1 MRLRFSGIFLMIASC
16 TILMVTS
23 CTEDV
28 QPMFVLKPSS
38 ETGITF
44 NNFIQE
50 TDTFNILTEEL
61 IYNGAGVAVGDFN
74 ADGKQ
79 DVFFS
84 GSKVANKLYL
94 NQGDFKFKD
103 VSAEAG
109 VEAVDK
115 WSTGAVIV
123 DINNDGLLDLYV
135 CASVKPNEKER
146 ENMLFV
152 NQGINADGVPTFKEM
167 AKAYGIAD
175 TGNCTAATFFD
186 YDLDGDLDLYI
197 LNNVIIDEMGNAIPT
212 NYRPRVLDGS
222 ALSNDRF
229 YRNNGDGSFSDITME
244 AGITIE
250 GFGLGVAV
258 SDINMDGWPDVY
270 ISNDY
275 MTNDILYINQKDG
288 TFRNDIEKHVKHQS
302 RFSMGSDIS
311 DFNNDGFLDIFT
323 LDMLG
328 DSNLRMKTTIGEHN
342 YIYYVLNKRW
352 DYEYQYIRNMLHL
365 GNGPDAPYSEIGLMA
380 GIYKTDWSWSPLV
393 VDMDNDGN
401 RDLLITN
408 GFPRDITDRDFGDFR
423 LKVGPF
429 TSPSQILD
437 SIPVVKIANYA
448 YRNNGDLTFE
458 DVSEKWGLSIPSFS
472 NGAAYA
478 DLDNDGDLDYVVN
491 NINEEAFVFENT
503 LEPQPD
509 KHFLRLQL
517 QGPKNNPL
525 GIGAKVVLRFPD
537 NSIQYAENYITR
549 GYMSSVEPILHFG
562 LGSQDKVA
570 SVEVLWPDGKLEK
583 LSKVKVDEVQT
594 IDYKNA
600 KVSEDGHLAFPFS
613 PPKTKTLL
621 TKKTDIDGLD
631 FAHEEQDVIDYN
643 LQRTLPHKLTQ
654 NGPCLA
660 IGDLDGNG
668 TEDFVVGS
676 SSGYSPMAF
685 FQNPDGTFEQRK
697 LFSEAQDWA
706 YEEEGIALFD
716 LENDGDLDL
725 YMVSGSNEF
734 MPVGNKHTDR
744 LFVNDGNGNFG
755 LASNLI
761 PTIDASGSTVV
772 TADFDG
778 DGYTDLF
785 VGGRSPMGSY
795 PYPDKSFLL
804 KNDRGKL
811 MDVTQQ
817 LAPDLSKAG
826 MVTDAMWNDVD
837 MDGRL
842 DLIVVGEYMPVTI
855 FKNHESGFKPLLET
869 GLEDELGWW
878 ESISGADFDGDG
890 DTDFIVGNIGAN
902 NFYKPSKENP
912 VTVLGKDFDGNGSM
926 DPIVFA
932 YFKNNDGVLESF
944 PVNFW
949 GDMFQQS
956 PIFRGKFNLYK
967 EYGLATQADIF
978 TEAEREGALKLI
990 GNQDKSSYIENLGNG
1005 KFKLVPLP
1013 NEAQLAPIND
1023 MLITDVDH
1031 DNHLDVLLIGND
1043 YGNETFI
1050 GRLDALNGLLLK
1062 GDGKGSFTAIPS
1074 RKSGFTASGDA
1085 KAMGQVKTT
1094 NGKTRYVV
1102 TQNRDSLLVFG
1113 E

>member
-1 MRLRFSGIFLMIASC
+1 MRLRFFGIFVTTATWTALM
-16 TILMVTS
+16 MTS
-23 CTEDV
+23 CTEDK
-28 QPMFVLKPSS
+28 QTLFVLKPSS

-44 NNFIQE
+44 NNFIEE
-50 TDTFNILTEEL
+50 TETFNILTEEL

-74 ADGKQ
+74 SDGKP

-84 GSKVANKLYL
+84 GSKVGNKLYL
-94 NQGDFKFKD
+94 NQGNFKFND

-109 VEAVDK
+109 VEATEK

-135 CASVKPNEKER
+135 CASVKPSEKQR

-152 NQGINADGVPTFKEM
+152 NQGINDKGVPTFKEM
-167 AKAYGIAD
+167 AGEYGIAD

-197 LNNVIIDEMGNAIPT
+197 LNNVIIDDMGNAIPT
-212 NYRPRVLDGS
+212 NYRPRVMDGS

-229 YRNNGDGSFSDITME
+229 YRNNGDGSFSDVTME

-258 SDINMDGWPDVY
+258 SDVNMDGWPDVY

-288 TFRNDIEKHVKHQS
+288 TFRNDIEQHVKHQS

-393 VDMDNDGN
+393 VDLDNDGN
-401 RDLLITN
+401 RDLLVTN

-423 LKVGPF
+423 LNVGPF
-429 TSPSQILD
+429 TTPSQILD

-458 DVSEKWGLSIPSFS
+458 DVGEKWGLSIPSFS
-472 NGAAYA
+472 NGAVYA
-478 DLDNDGDLDYVVN
+478 DLDGDGDLDYVVS
-491 NINEEAFVFENT
+491 NINDEAFVFENT
-503 LEPQPD
+503 LDSGEGN
-509 KHFLRLQL
+509 HFLRIQL
-517 QGPKNNPL
+517 QGPVENPL
-525 GIGAKVVLRFPD
+525 GIGAKIVVRFPD
-537 NSIQYAENYITR
+537 DGIQYAENYVTR
-549 GYMSSVEPILHFG
+549 GYMSSVEPVLHFG
-562 LGSQDKVA
+562 LGSHDKVK
-570 SVEVLWPDGKLEK
+570 SVEVLWPDGKMEK
-583 LSKVKVDEVQT
+583 LSNVAVDKVHT
-594 IDYKNA
+594 IDYENA
-600 KVSEDGHLAFPFS
+600 KVLGGERPKFPFS
-613 PPKTKTLL
+613 PPKTQTLL
-621 TKKTDIDGLD
+621 TKKTDTDGLD
-631 FAHEEQDVIDYN
+631 FVHQEQDVIDYN

-660 IGDLDGNG
+660 VGDIDGNG
-668 TEDFVVGS
+668 MEDFVIGS
-676 SSGYSPMAF
+676 STGYSPMVF
-685 FQNPDGTFEQRK
+685 FQKSDGSFEQRK

-706 YEEEGIALFD
+706 YEEEGMALFD

-744 LFVNDGNGNFG
+744 LFVNDGKGNFT
-755 LASNLI
+755 LAPELLPEVN
-761 PTIDASGSTVV
+761 ASGSAVV
-772 TADFDG
+772 SADFDG

-785 VGGRSPMGSY
+785 VGGRTPMGTY

-804 KNDRGKL
+804 KNEKGKL
-811 MDVTQQ
+811 VDVTEQW
-817 LAPDLSKAG
+817 APGLSKVG
-826 MVTDAMWNDVD
+826 MVTDAFWNDVD
-837 MDGRL
+837 LDGRM
-842 DLIVVGEYMPVTI
+842 DLIVVGEYMPITI
-855 FKNHESGFKPLLET
+855 FKNNMNSFTPLLET

-878 ESISGADFDGDG
+878 ESIAGADFDGDG

-902 NFYKPSKENP
+902 NFYKPSKVYP
-912 VTVLGKDFDGNGSM
+912 VTVLAKDFDGNGSM

-932 YFKNNDGVLESF
+932 YFKNNEGELESF

-949 GDMFQQS
+949 GDLFQQS
-956 PIFRGKFNLYK
+956 PIFRGKFNFYK
-967 EYGLATQADIF
+967 EYAMATQDDIF

-1005 KFKLVPLP
+1005 KFKLHPLP
-1013 NEAQLAPIND
+1013 SEAQLAPVND
-1023 MLITDVDH
+1023 ILITDVDQ
-1031 DNHLDVLLIGND
+1031 DSHLDVLLIGND

-1050 GRLDALNGLLLK
+1050 GRLDALNGLLLQ
-1062 GDGKGSFTAIPS
+1062 GDGKGNFTAMPTH
-1074 RKSGFTASGDA
+1074 KSGFNASGDA
-1085 KAMGQVKTT
+1085 KAMGQIKTKE
-1094 NGKTRYVV
+1094 GKSVYVV
-1102 TQNRDSLLVFG
+1102 TQNRDSLLVF